1 MREPPGSSLQPVSF
15 WRVVSSSGLD
25 DPGGGGGT
33 RENEHIA
40 CRLTETV
47 EQTSPLRVSLHSVC
61 VCRVAAIERRKKK
74 SSRCLFL
81 FFFLGALYLFSPR
94 SSTRPRRQA
103 KCTHAADFS
112 APFSPGFS
120 SPFQLSLPPT
130 VKPLG
135 SSSSSPR
142 PASSFESPSPLTD
155 FVLQSVT
162 RSAPE
167 EEDEGGVA
175 GLLLRVCEP
184 AVQEKEEERFEE
196 GRICCLSLCPPVLSR
211 FLDRTGDLSLAPSL
225 LSDCA
230 LPPRDLPLNRF
241 FFSTESRRGSE
252 ETLSIARHLSGLLS
266 LPTLLAASA
275 LALPSAASLSPSVS
289 SGRKICVP
297 PQSPPLSRECN
308 PIFRAPHA
316 HHALS
321 PPTCEDASCS
331 SRFFFLRRSVRA
343 PPRPPS
349 SLASSPSEVFRF
361 SSWQP
366 SHRTR
371 SASPSSSSWPS
382 SPSLQSSS
390 LLYGVASFHQ
400 GCQSFDCGVADSH
413 VLCSLFWLGC
423 LRSRNTSNHFCSVFF
438 RSRFQKPS
446 HSRLVPLNS
455 VKTREPAFHREP
467 LNRRG
472 TDRHGSQSR
481 GLARFSL
488 SPFFTFLSPLSSS
501 SLFYPRSLLSAACRA
516 SSGFTRSSK
525 DNEDACTKP
534 VKRTS
539 AEEGSP
545 LPSQRFF
552 LFPSSSRSSWLR
564 TSDLRALGATSAK
577 EHARGLPRGDQRHGT
592 LPSIEKNLVGRNLT
606 RRGDTPSRG
615 ARHDAKREIIQREE
629 ADERNDG
636 EEPEDGENE
645 ETEEMEKGDTE
656 MREVTEK
663 GDSEKTK
670 APLST
675 PLRLSARE
683 IGRRF
688 RRAALQEQHRPHIA
702 QGCFPVEA
710 VFQHPDLLNGLPFR
724 RLGGA
729 PPPRPRGASP
739 PVAGGAR
746 TPMKG
751 RQREEAALDAA
762 EKLLPRDLRG
772 KAKGSQDEKGMLVS
786 GLCVGTS
793 MFGSTAMIDDGDARE
808 LLHCAYGEYG
818 INFFD
823 VGELDP
829 IPFAPATHGRGHVE
843 VLRPFLRAH
852 RARAA
857 SQATCTAAQSSGSP
871 SSSLEAEMRQI
882 RISARIL
889 GGGLSGFRQE
899 REALKREIQDAETRG
914 ETTGVRWAWGEHDPD
929 TIEGESETRQAEEV
943 WSRDRGWWTRKDR
956 TERRMQSDHV
966 EEAVDDLLL
975 RLGIDCVDLLQF
987 DVPHRYVPRHE
998 LGEDTYCWGLE
1009 REDEVAIEEQLV
1021 ILQRL
1026 VDKGKVR
1033 YIGLSNETPWGVFK
1047 WCSAADQMGLS
1058 RVASVQTLYNIM
1070 HRNEFESSGF
1080 PEMLW
1085 NLNVPLLAY
1094 GVLAG
1099 GVLTSKYLDP
1109 ERFNPRGPDERLGQD
1124 EWDNAVATYRTQLP
1138 EDSGYL
1144 SYGPANGRCNKWKES
1159 YSTHRSVWAQ
1169 WLMGELVK
1177 AARQFGLT
1185 ASQLALSWVYSRPF
1199 LGSAI
1204 IGPRTIGQLR
1214 ESIRALNYPVP
1225 PALEAVLHE
1234 LFLRYRAPTMGGPQV
1249 GTRLDDL
1256 DHGQLISQ
1264 SEFMKWGR
1272 QPIWSGGTYWPNWP
1286 QPLVSE
1292 KVDYLRKREELLELR
1307 AAAADTDDP
1316 SDDGAFNVRMWR
1328 EMLDDRRPGEYF
1340 AVKEQKLFGWDE
1352 KKFAGMDWKNL
1363 TRHERE
1369 SQNHFDFHFVWRGDK
1384 IYRENTTEG
1393 MRNFYRNKKAI
1404 CDVMHR
1410 NIMQFQD
1417 IYQNMERTPG
1427 LWCSMWNEWDY
1438 DLIDK
1443 RLRERH
1449 GIDILDKKVWK
1460 IVSDV
1465 PDKQRRRR
1473 LEFTEPF
1480 WYWEDEGQPD
1490 MPWEHA
1496 TGEDVTDGG
1505 TQP

>member
-1 MREPPGSSLQPVSF
+1 MREPPESALQPVSS
-15 WRVVSSSGLD
+15 WGVVFSPGLN
-25 DPGGGGGT
+25 DPGGAR
-33 RENEHIA
+33 RENERIA

-47 EQTSPLRVSLHSVC
+47 ERTSQLRVLSLHSEC
-61 VCRVAAIERRKKK
+61 VRRLAAIEKRKKK
-74 SSRCLFL
+74 AFSRCLFFV
-81 FFFLGALYLFSPR
+81 FFFGALYLFSPR
-94 SSTRPRRQA
+94 SSTRQRRQA
-103 KCTHAADFS
+103 KCNHAADFS
-112 APFSPGFS
+112 ARFFSPGFS
-120 SPFQLSLPPT
+120 SRFALSLPPL
-130 VKPLG
+130 VKP
-135 SSSSSPR
+135 SYCSSSSPL
-142 PASSFESPSPLTD
+142 PPSSFQSPSPPTD
-155 FVLQSVT
+155 FALQCVT
-162 RSAPE
+162 CNAH
-167 EEDEGGVA
+167 EDEDEEWVA
-175 GLLLRVCEP
+175 RLLRVREP
-184 AVQEKEEERFEE
+184 AVQEQTEALFEE
-196 GRICCLSLCPPVLSR
+196 GGTFCLSRCSPLRPR
-211 FLDRTGDLSLAPSL
+211 FLDRTGDLSLASSL
-225 LSDCA
+225 LSGCA
-230 LPPRDLPLNRF
+230 WPPRDLPLNSL
-241 FFSTESRRGSE
+241 FFSTETRRGSFDE
-252 ETLSIARHLSGLLS
+252 PPSFARHLSSLLS
-266 LPTLLAASA
+266 LPTVLSASA
-275 LALPSAASLSPSVS
+275 LTLPSASSLSSLSPSVS
-289 SGRKICVP
+289 SPRKICWP
-297 PQSPPLSRECN
+297 PQSPPLSREAN
-308 PIFRAPHA
+308 PIFRVPHA
-316 HHALS
+316 LHAHS
-321 PPTCEDASCS
+321 TSTCEGASCS
-331 SRFFFLRRSVRA
+331 PRFFFLRPSVRT
-343 PPRPPS
+343 PS
-349 SLASSPSEVFRF
+349 RSSFSLAFSPSELSSF
-361 SSWQP
+361 SSWQGGP
-366 SHRTR
+366 HRTWL
-371 SASPSSSSWPS
+371 ASPSSSSWPS
-382 SPSLQSSS
+382 SPSFQSASS
-390 LLYGVASFHQ
+390 LLYGVPSFHQ
-400 GCQSFDCGVADSH
+400 RRRSFDCGAADSR
-413 VLCSLFWLGC
+413 VLCSLFCLRS
-423 LRSRNTSNHFCSVFF
+423 LRSRNRSNLFCSVLFP
-438 RSRFQKPS
+438 SRFQKPS
-446 HSRLVPLNS
+446 HSLLVPLNS
-455 VKTREPAFHREP
+455 VKTREPALHRGSH
-467 LNRRG
+467 R
-472 TDRHGSQSR
+472 GSQS
-481 GLARFSL
+481 RFSL
-488 SPFFTFLSPLSSS
+488 SPVFTFLSPLSSS
-501 SLFYPRSLLSAACRA
+501 SLRCPRALVSAAYAA
-516 SSGFTRSSK
+516 STSFSRSC
-525 DNEDACTKP
+525 EDACTEQ
-534 VKRTS
+534 VKRRS
-539 AEEGSP
+539 AEERSS
-545 LPSQRFF
+545 LPSQRVSFF
-552 LFPSSSRSSWLR
+552 ASSSRSSLLR
-564 TSDLRALGATSAK
+564 QSALHALGATSAT
-577 EHARGLPRGDQRHGT
+577 ENARDLPRGDKRNGT
-592 LPSIEKNLVGRNLT
+592 FPSREKKLVGQNLT
-606 RRGDTPSRG
+606 RRGETTSRG
-615 ARHDAKREIIQREE
+615 ASHDEKREITQREE
-629 ADERNDG
+629 ADERNDR
-636 EEPEDGENE
+636 EEPEGGDRE
-645 ETEEMEKGDTE
+645 ETEEMEKGD
-656 MREVTEK
+656 
-663 GDSEKTK
+663 SEKK
-670 APLST
+670 KGPLPP

-688 RRAALQEQHRPHIA
+688 RRAALQEQHRPNIA

-739 PVAGGAR
+739 PVVGGAG
-746 TPMKG
+746 TPVDSG
-751 RQREEAALDAA
+751 QSEEDTLDSAA
-762 EKLLPRDLRG
+762 KLPKDLGG
-772 KAKGSQDEKGMLVS
+772 KAKRPQDDRGMLVS
-786 GLCVGTS
+786 GLCIGTS
-793 MFGSTAMIDDGDARE
+793 MVGSTAMIDDGDARE

-857 SQATCTAAQSSGSP
+857 SQTACTAAERSGSP
-871 SSSLEAEMRQI
+871 ASSLEAEMRQI

-899 REALKREIQDAETRG
+899 REALKREMQDADMRG
-914 ETTGVRWAWGEHDPD
+914 DTTGVRWAWGEHDPD
-929 TIEGESETRQAEEV
+929 TIEGESDSRQAEEI

-956 TERRMQSDHV
+956 AERRMQSDHV
-966 EEAVDDLLL
+966 EQAVDDLLL

-1009 REDEVAIEEQLV
+1009 REDEMAIEEQLV

-1047 WCSAADQMGLS
+1047 WCTAADQMGLS

-1099 GVLTSKYLDP
+1099 GVLTGKYLDP

-1225 PALEAVLHE
+1225 PALEAVLHD

-1249 GTRLDDL
+1249 GTQLDDL

-1264 SEFMKWGR
+1264 SEFMRWGR

-1352 KKFAGMDWKNL
+1352 KKFADMDWKNL

-1369 SQNHFDFHFVWRGDK
+1369 SQDHFDFHFVWRGDK

-1404 CDVMHR
+1404 CDVMHK

-1449 GIDILDKKVWK
+1449 GIDILDKKARLNLK
-1460 IVSDV
+1460 LRR
-1465 PDKQRRRR
+1465 PKQRKK
-1473 LEFTEPF
+1473 
-1480 WYWEDEGQPD
+1480 
-1490 MPWEHA
+1490 HI
-1496 TGEDVTDGG
+1496 
-1505 TQP
+1505 